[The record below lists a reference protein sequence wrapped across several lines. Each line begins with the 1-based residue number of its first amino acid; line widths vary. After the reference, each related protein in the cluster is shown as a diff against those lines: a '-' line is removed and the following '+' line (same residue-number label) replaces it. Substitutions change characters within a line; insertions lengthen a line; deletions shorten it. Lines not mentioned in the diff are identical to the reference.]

1 MYVFLCQQSIEKL
14 LKRYLLAQSGIDIPR
29 THDLHVLNNL
39 CRKYDES
46 FCLIDNECTDLNS
59 FAVETRYPNELIF
72 DKNKALK
79 ALRDTKKIH
88 LFTLIA
94 SLYLKLKSD
103 YEKNCIASTISA
115 TTSFKVNDSHYDGE
129 NIRND
134 KINNYKGKT
143 RKTKPTFRPK

>member
-1 MYVFLCQQSIEKL
+1 MESPITGMYVFLCQQSIEKL

-79 ALRDTKKIH
+79 HCEIRRKFIYLRQ
-88 LFTLIA
+88 
-94 SLYLKLKSD
+94 
-103 YEKNCIASTISA
+103 
-115 TTSFKVNDSHYDGE
+115 
-129 NIRND
+129 
-134 KINNYKGKT
+134 
-143 RKTKPTFRPK
+143 